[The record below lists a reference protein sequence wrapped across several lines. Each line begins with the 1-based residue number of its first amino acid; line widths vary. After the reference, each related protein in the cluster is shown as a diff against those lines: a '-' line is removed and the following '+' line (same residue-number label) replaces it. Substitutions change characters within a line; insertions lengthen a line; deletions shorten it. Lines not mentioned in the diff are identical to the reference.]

1 MSFDVTTAST
11 DYLTKNSYPVG
22 FNSVYTTMFWWNFEG
37 STGSYQLLWYGWSA
51 DDAAYDGVGIDSG
64 DTLLRGECYG
74 GATETTSTGGSL
86 TSGNWYHIAVV
97 RESATSLKFYLDGAL
112 TITLT
117 DNVGS
122 RAAQTKEELLA
133 VLTEGFLTRQDL
145 NSTEQKTFDRVD
157 KSNLRILELPKAGVK
172 YILSVDAT
180 QSTDTTT
187 KSKKTSKFAITVM
200 KGVDPQSPYQFCPIA
215 TYITRPKDFDEVF
228 DEAILM
234 MRFWNQYDLAQFCGE
249 LNATGTVLAEKLIKA
264 GFRRKLIVRK
274 KLTKEGVESTSNLWY
289 HRVTATIDWQ
299 YLQGNT
305 YIKLYWENIY
315 FIDLLLDMQKPY
327 DANTDFLDSF
337 LGCIWGFGTGDLL
350 GELKEKEEKP
360 KVVHQRRKMVEQNG
374 VSVYVYENVTE

>member
-86 TSGNWYHIAVV
+86 ASGNWYHIAVV

-133 VLTEGFLTRQDL
+133 THVGFGSSGKAEAFKQWNRALTANEIAVERKTTLPVNRLGLYCYHPMIASTAAEAVKDWSGNARNFTIVGTGAVSTNQRRVLTL
-145 NSTEQKTFDRVD
+145 NK
-157 KSNLRILELPKAGVK
+157 
-172 YILSVDAT
+172 
-180 QSTDTTT
+180 
-187 KSKKTSKFAITVM
+187 
-200 KGVDPQSPYQFCPIA
+200 
-215 TYITRPKDFDEVF
+215 
-228 DEAILM
+228 
-234 MRFWNQYDLAQFCGE
+234 
-249 LNATGTVLAEKLIKA
+249 
-264 GFRRKLIVRK
+264 
-274 KLTKEGVESTSNLWY
+274 
-289 HRVTATIDWQ
+289 
-299 YLQGNT
+299 
-305 YIKLYWENIY
+305 
-315 FIDLLLDMQKPY
+315 
-327 DANTDFLDSF
+327 
-337 LGCIWGFGTGDLL
+337 
-350 GELKEKEEKP
+350 
-360 KVVHQRRKMVEQNG
+360 
-374 VSVYVYENVTE
+374 